1 MDNDTSAPLSTE
13 PRRTELHCAQHDGLP
28 FIKRFPGQAGAPIPN
43 MGRSTPGYEQL
54 QEKLGLD
61 NIWTPFQ
68 SQCDWEFARWAKN
81 RGPTS
86 TAVGELLAIDGVV
99 ENLGLSYRNMRE
111 LNRIIDNEMPARPRF
126 RCEEVE
132 IGGENF
138 KFYFREVVPCLR
150 TLFGDPEFAKR
161 LVFAP
166 ECHYQDS
173 DHTVRVF
180 SEMHTGKWW
189 WSVQQSLEAQNPGA
203 TVLPI
208 IISSDKTQ
216 LTHFR
221 NKSAY
226 PVYLSIG
233 NIPKDL
239 RRKVT
244 QHAQLLMGYIP
255 TTRLQHIP
263 NKAARHRA
271 LANLFHECMHKI
283 LSPIESY
290 GENGIAMVTGDGTWY
305 RCHLVLTAVISDYPE
320 QCLVTCTYNGQC
332 PKCIAP
338 RSELGSGSRFPLRD
352 FKTAVSIFAL
362 ADGNPTIFNAA
373 CQEARLKPTYHPFWE
388 QFPYTNIFL
397 SITPDILHQIHQGVT
412 KHLIRWLS
420 TLGSEEI
427 DARCIRLPPSHNARS
442 FPRGITSL
450 SKLTG
455 REHRD
460 ICRVLMGV
468 VVDLRL
474 PSHQSPARL
483 VRAVRAILDFIY
495 ISQYRVH
502 TVETLNALDD
512 ALQRFHDNKEVFID
526 IGAREHFNI
535 PKFHSLLHYSR
546 SITLF
551 GTADNYNTEQ
561 AKRLHIDFTKNAY
574 RATNHKDEYPQ
585 MTTWL
590 ERQEAIQQ
598 QTAFIEWRRCGTLAL
613 SVRPVA
619 FSAPTLRLHPL
630 LAIHPSEKGI
640 SFEGLALRYRARD
653 FQDALADFIVR
664 HNFPGLSPA
673 AARRRADN
681 TLLPF
686 RCVSVF
692 HKIKFSDSDSEHS
705 NIADVIHIKLE
716 RQSQHRALI
725 PGRFDTALV
734 MSASKYRVVQIRVVF
749 RLPKQAAS
757 SVFTGSRP
765 PPTDLAYVEWFSPL
779 TPASGGSH
787 GMFRTS
793 RSYHNGQ
800 RLAGIIPLADICR
813 SVQLFPVFGPF
824 APRQWHGSTVLED
837 CNSFYINPFLDEHIY
852 KNLNVIN
859 QNL

>member
-1 MDNDTSAPLSTE
+1 MMGCHSSSAFQDRPGPL
-13 PRRTELHCAQHDGLP
+13 
-28 FIKRFPGQAGAPIPN
+28 FP
-43 MGRSTPGYEQL
+43 T
-54 QEKLGLD
+54 
-61 NIWTPFQ
+61 W

-86 TAVGELLAIDGVV
+86 TAVGELLAIDG
-99 ENLGLSYRNMRE
+99 

-138 KFYFREVVPCLR
+138 GVLFSVKSFPCLR

-180 SEMHTGKWW
+180 ST
-189 WSVQQSLEAQNPGA
+189 QNPGT

-216 LTHFR
+216 LNATFVTR
-221 NKSAY
+221 VLN

-239 RRKVT
+239 RRKVDT
-244 QHAQLLMGYIP
+244 ARTAFNGIYPHHTTSAYPEQGRTLSCTCQPFPRVYAQDPI
-255 TTRLQHIP
+255 
-263 NKAARHRA
+263 
-271 LANLFHECMHKI
+271 
-283 LSPIESY
+283 PIESY

-305 RCHLVLTAVISDYPE
+305 RCHPVLAAVIGDYPE
-320 QCLVTCTYNGQC
+320 QLPKVALHLEATLVQ
-332 PKCIAP
+332 A
-338 RSELGSGSRFPLRD
+338 LGSPCGTS
-352 FKTAVSIFAL
+352 KQAVSIFAL
-362 ADGNPTIFNAA
+362 ADA

-397 SITPDILHQIHQGVT
+397 SITPDILHQIHQRRHQAPGSAGSQ
-412 KHLIRWLS
+412 HSDQRRS
-420 TLGSEEI
+420 TRDVS
-427 DARCIRLPPSHNARS
+427 RLPPSHNACS

-450 SKLTG
+450 SK
-455 REHRD
+455 D

-474 PSHQSPARL
+474 PI
-483 VRAVRAILDFIY
+483 RAILNFIY

-502 TVETLNALDD
+502 TIYHPFWE
-512 ALQRFHDNKEVFID
+512 
-526 IGAREHFNI
+526 
-535 PKFHSLLHYSR
+535 P
-546 SITLF
+546 
-551 GTADNYNTEQ
+551 ADNYNTEQ
-561 AKRLHIDFTKNAY
+561 AERLHIDFTKNAY

-585 MTTWL
+585 MNHM
-590 ERQEAIQQ
+590 AG
-598 QTAFIEWRRCGTLAL
+598 ASRRPFN
-613 SVRPVA
+613 SRPP
-619 FSAPTLRLHPL
+619 SLNGGRSLQTLRLHPL

-705 NIADVIHIKLE
+705 NIADVIHIKPE

>member
-1 MDNDTSAPLSTE
+1 MGDSA
-13 PRRTELHCAQHDGLP
+13 RRLAHQLCKPSL
-28 FIKRFPGQAGAPIPN
+28 IIMCIPN

-86 TAVGELLAIDGVV
+86 TAVGELLAIDG
-99 ENLGLSYRNMRE
+99 
-111 LNRIIDNEMPARPRF
+111 
-126 RCEEVE
+126 EVE

-138 KFYFREVVPCLR
+138 EFYFCEVVPCLR

-161 LVFAP
+161 LVFTP

-239 RRKVT
+239 RRK
-244 QHAQLLMGYIP
+244 
-255 TTRLQHIP
+255 HIP
-263 NKAARHRA
+263 NKAARRRA

-290 GENGIAMVTGDGTWY
+290 GENGIAMVTGNGTWY
-305 RCHLVLTAVISDYPE
+305 RCHPVLAAVIGDYPE

-332 PKCIAP
+332 PKCVAP
-338 RSELGSGSRFPLRD
+338 RSKLGSGSRFPLRD

-362 ADGNPTIFNAA
+362 ADGNPTIFNAV
-373 CQEARLKPTYHPFWE
+373 CQEARLKLTYHPFWE

-412 KHLIRWLS
+412 KHLIRWLL

-427 DARCIRLPPSHNARS
+427 NARCIHLPPSHNARS

-483 VRAVRAILDFIY
+483 VQAVRAILDFIY

-512 ALQRFHDNKEVFID
+512 ALQHFHDNKEVFID
-526 IGAREHFNI
+526 IRAREHFNI

-561 AKRLHIDFTKNAY
+561 AERLHINFTKNAY

-590 ERQEAIQQ
+590 D
-598 QTAFIEWRRCGTLAL
+598 T
-613 SVRPVA
+613 
-619 FSAPTLRLHPL
+619 PTLRLHPL

-653 FQDALADFIVR
+653 FQDALADFIVQ
-664 HNFPGLSPA
+664 HNFPGLSPTA
-673 AARRRADN
+673 AWRRADN

-686 RCVSVF
+686 RCMSVF
-692 HKIKFSDSDSEHS
+692 HKIKFSDLDSEHS

-734 MSASKYRVVQIRVVF
+734 MSASKYHVVQIRVVF
-749 RLPKQAAS
+749 RLPKQVAS

-787 GMFRTS
+787 GMFQTS

-800 RLAGIIPLADICR
+800 CLASIIPLADICQ

-824 APRQWHGSTVLED
+824 APWQWHGSTVLED

>member
-1 MDNDTSAPLSTE
+1 MSAVSDRRQDLPMVDSPLGISWCCEGWGSGGVTNTTAY
-13 PRRTELHCAQHDGLP
+13 PTNVKMAGRLVWTTTPALLCLRNRVIRKPHRAQHDGLP

-68 SQCDWEFARWAKN
+68 SQCDWELLDGQKTGALRQLRWASFLQLM
-81 RGPTS
+81 G
-86 TAVGELLAIDGVV
+86 
-99 ENLGLSYRNMRE
+99 E

-138 KFYFREVVPCLR
+138 EFYFREVVPCLR

-263 NKAARHRA
+263 NKAARRRA

-305 RCHLVLTAVISDYPE
+305 RCHPVLAAVIGDYPE

-332 PKCIAP
+332 PKCVAP

-397 SITPDILHQIHQGVT
+397 SITPGHPTSIHQGVT
-412 KHLIRWLS
+412 KHLIRGSQHSDQRRS
-420 TLGSEEI
+420 TRDVSAFHQATML
-427 DARCIRLPPSHNARS
+427 AA
-442 FPRGITSL
+442 F
-450 SKLTG
+450 
-455 REHRD
+455 REA
-460 ICRVLMGV
+460 
-468 VVDLRL
+468 
-474 PSHQSPARL
+474 SPA
-483 VRAVRAILDFIY
+483 
-495 ISQYRVH
+495 
-502 TVETLNALDD
+502 
-512 ALQRFHDNKEVFID
+512 
-526 IGAREHFNI
+526 
-535 PKFHSLLHYSR
+535 
-546 SITLF
+546 
-551 GTADNYNTEQ
+551 
-561 AKRLHIDFTKNAY
+561 
-574 RATNHKDEYPQ
+574 
-585 MTTWL
+585 
-590 ERQEAIQQ
+590 
-598 QTAFIEWRRCGTLAL
+598 
-613 SVRPVA
+613 
-619 FSAPTLRLHPL
+619 
-630 LAIHPSEKGI
+630 
-640 SFEGLALRYRARD
+640 
-653 FQDALADFIVR
+653 FQ
-664 HNFPGLSPA
+664 S
-673 AARRRADN
+673 
-681 TLLPF
+681 
-686 RCVSVF
+686 
-692 HKIKFSDSDSEHS
+692 
-705 NIADVIHIKLE
+705 
-716 RQSQHRALI
+716 
-725 PGRFDTALV
+725 
-734 MSASKYRVVQIRVVF
+734 
-749 RLPKQAAS
+749 
-757 SVFTGSRP
+757 
-765 PPTDLAYVEWFSPL
+765 
-779 TPASGGSH
+779 
-787 GMFRTS
+787 
-793 RSYHNGQ
+793 
-800 RLAGIIPLADICR
+800 
-813 SVQLFPVFGPF
+813 
-824 APRQWHGSTVLED
+824 
-837 CNSFYINPFLDEHIY
+837 
-852 KNLNVIN
+852 
-859 QNL
+859 

>member
-1 MDNDTSAPLSTE
+1 MTTRERCRAVSDRRQDLPMVDSPLGISGAV
-13 PRRTELHCAQHDGLP
+13 RDGV
-28 FIKRFPGQAGAPIPN
+28 
-43 MGRSTPGYEQL
+43 
-54 QEKLGLD
+54 LGLD

-111 LNRIIDNEMPARPRF
+111 LNRIINNEMPAQPRF

-138 KFYFREVVPCLR
+138 EFYFREVVPCLR

-189 WSVQQSLEAQNPGA
+189 WSVQQSLEAQNPGT

-239 RRKVT
+239 RHK
-244 QHAQLLMGYIP
+244 
-255 TTRLQHIP
+255 HIP
-263 NKAARHRA
+263 NKAARRRA
-271 LANLFHECMHKI
+271 LANLFHKCMHKI

-290 GENGIAMVTGDGTWY
+290 GKNGIAMVTSDGTWY
-305 RCHLVLTAVISDYPE
+305 RCHPVLAAVIGDYPE

-332 PKCIAP
+332 PKC
-338 RSELGSGSRFPLRD
+338 SRFPLRD

-362 ADGNPTIFNAA
+362 ANGNPTIFNAA
-373 CQEARLKPTYHPFWE
+373 CQEAHLKPTYHPFWE

-427 DARCIRLPPSHNARS
+427 DARCIRLPPSHNACS

-450 SKLTG
+450 SKLTS

-474 PSHQSPARL
+474 PI
-483 VRAVRAILDFIY
+483 RAILDFIY

-561 AKRLHIDFTKNAY
+561 VERLHIDFTKNAY
-574 RATNHKDEYPQ
+574 RVTNHKDEYPQ

-598 QTAFIEWRRCGTLAL
+598 QTAFIEWRRL
-613 SVRPVA
+613 RPVA

-686 RCVSVF
+686 RCMSVF

-705 NIADVIHIKLE
+705 NIADVIHIKPE

-749 RLPKQAAS
+749 RLPKQVAS
-757 SVFTGSRP
+757 SVFTGSCP
-765 PPTDLAYVEWFSPL
+765 PPTDLAYVKWFSPL

-800 RLAGIIPLADICR
+800 RLAGIIPLADICW
-813 SVQLFPVFGPF
+813 SVQLFLVFGPF
-824 APRQWHGSTVLED
+824 APWQWHGSTVLED